1 LVKDLKSL
9 LFGKIPFERLSCLEL
24 KVFTL
29 PTCSTCSAVKALA
42 LEIARK
48 FGVDYREVDL
58 ATQEGAAE
66 GQKYQIMGAPSIAI
80 DDEVIVR
87 GRFVSKERLEE
98 EIKKRMIQSSTD
110 ASSE

>member
-1 LVKDLKSL
+1 VKDLKSL

-29 PTCSTCSAVKALA
+29 PTCSTCPAVKTVA
-42 LEIARK
+42 LEVARTL
-48 FGVDYREVDL
+48 GVDYREVNM
-58 ATQEGAAE
+58 ATREGEVE
-66 GQKYQIMGAPSIAI
+66 GQKYQIMGTPSIAI

-98 EIKKRMIQSSTD
+98 EIRKRMAQRCMR